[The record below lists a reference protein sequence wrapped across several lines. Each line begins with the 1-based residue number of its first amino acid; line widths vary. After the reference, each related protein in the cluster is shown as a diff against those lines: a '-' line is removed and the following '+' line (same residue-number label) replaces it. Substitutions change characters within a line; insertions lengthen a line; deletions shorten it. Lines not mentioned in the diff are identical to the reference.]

1 MTYRNLN
8 SLFRER
14 MIELF
19 NWNALVSYRVR
30 CHNTF
35 SLLKE
40 LRDVVDSWIKGYV
53 QDFRT
58 VGLCIEETINRVK
71 NDNVVNFSFYE
82 KRLFVQD
89 LEDLQKTGE
98 KDKDKCNRVLYLLD
112 KCILSNKD
120 MYLATLYSE
129 IEKIIFRDE
138 ELPDDRFKSV
148 ADELNNLTED
158 LACELLNEGFSHRHL
173 YNYSDKIELSNFEA
187 SYNSFKNTHCHN
199 ARTKKY
205 SIIFRFN
212 GKNYNKLCSLNQFV
226 SKIPISVENTQ
237 GLSNSVQEF
246 LAARGN
252 WIYFSCNVEA
262 LDSISALEKA
272 KEVVDGILDKN
283 TLGISTLYKTFPQSA
298 LICFSDNVQTFY
310 LVKPIR
316 VLDVSYA
323 DDAAIAIDI
332 SQKIDDILKESDV
345 SEDVKDRL
353 RTAIRHLRFGNEETD
368 PGQRLINYWIALE
381 FIFSSP
387 MAMQSTITRLEK
399 NLINILTCGYSNILL
414 LGLNEKLI
422 KLESIK
428 PDDYWWTKENDPL
441 NTLINNQNY
450 LLRYHLLCIKSHL
463 LGHADKAQVFIK
475 EYETHL
481 KWHIYR
487 IYRFRNRLVHEA
499 AILPGLDNVSRDLR
513 YYLVYVLNQIIGY
526 FSNRNNNRAN
536 MNSFFFF
543 FELKISLIHDTLKQS
558 GLQSIDRINALLQP
572 VIYKD
577 LMRESE

>member
-71 NDNVVNFSFYE
+71 NDKVVNFNFYD
-82 KRLFVQD
+82 KILFVQD
-89 LEDLQKTGE
+89 LEDLHKNGE

-120 MYLATLYSE
+120 IYLATLYSE

-138 ELPDDRFKSV
+138 ELPEDRFKSV
-148 ADELNNLTED
+148 ADELNNLIED

-173 YNYSDKIELSNFEA
+173 YNYSDRIDLTNFDT
-187 SYNSFKNTHCHN
+187 SYDSFKSKHCHN
-199 ARTKKY
+199 ARTREY
-205 SIIFRFN
+205 SIIFKFN
-212 GKNYNKLCSLNQFV
+212 GKNYSKLCSLGQFTD
-226 SKIPISVENTQ
+226 KIPITVDNPQ
-237 GLSNSVQEF
+237 DLSSPVQDF
-246 LAARGN
+246 MSRKGS
-252 WIYFSCNVEA
+252 WIYFKCEVDA

-272 KEVVDGILDKN
+272 KEIVDGILDKN
-283 TLGISTLYKTFPQSA
+283 TLGISSLYKTIPQSA
-298 LICFSDNVQTFY
+298 LISFNDNGETIY

-323 DDAAIAIDI
+323 DDVNIAVDV
-332 SQKIDDILKESDV
+332 SQKIDSIMKELEVSD
-345 SEDVKDRL
+345 DAKDRL
-353 RTAIRHLRFGNEETD
+353 RTAIRHLRFGNEQTD

-387 MAMQSTITRLEK
+387 MASQSTITRLEK
-399 NLINILTCGYSNILL
+399 NLINILTCGYSIDLL
-414 LGLNEKLI
+414 WGLNDKLI
-422 KLESIK
+422 ENGSIK
-428 PDDYWWTKENDPL
+428 NDVCWWTKEDDQL
-441 NTLINNQNY
+441 NAMINSQHP
-450 LLRYHLLCIKSHL
+450 LLRYHLLCMKSHL
-463 LGHADKAQVFIK
+463 LGHADKANEFIK
-475 EYETHL
+475 EYESHL

-499 AILPGLDNVSRDLR
+499 AILPGLDNVTRDLK
-513 YYLVYVLNQIIGY
+513 YFLVFTLNQIIGY
-526 FSNRNNNRAN
+526 YSNKNNIRTN
-536 MNSFFFF
+536 MNSFFYDY
-543 FELKISLIHDTLKQS
+543 ELKLGLIHNTLKQS
-558 GLQSIDRINALLQP
+558 GLRSIDRINALLQP

-577 LMRESE
+577 LMKESE

>member
-173 YNYSDKIELSNFEA
+173 YNYSDKIELSNLKQ
-187 SYNSFKNTHCHN
+187 YIDIKNTIDEL
-199 ARTKKY
+199 KL
-205 SIIFRFN
+205 
-212 GKNYNKLCSLNQFV
+212 NYD
-226 SKIPISVENTQ
+226 
-237 GLSNSVQEF
+237 
-246 LAARGN
+246 
-252 WIYFSCNVEA
+252 Y
-262 LDSISALEKA
+262 EK
-272 KEVVDGILDKN
+272 
-283 TLGISTLYKTFPQSA
+283 
-298 LICFSDNVQTFY
+298 
-310 LVKPIR
+310 
-316 VLDVSYA
+316 
-323 DDAAIAIDI
+323 
-332 SQKIDDILKESDV
+332 
-345 SEDVKDRL
+345 
-353 RTAIRHLRFGNEETD
+353 H
-368 PGQRLINYWIALE
+368 
-381 FIFSSP
+381 
-387 MAMQSTITRLEK
+387 
-399 NLINILTCGYSNILL
+399 INILDRISKIEDAEYKDKIN
-414 LGLNEKLI
+414 KFF
-422 KLESIK
+422 LELHLA
-428 PDDYWWTKENDPL
+428 NPL
-441 NTLINNQNY
+441 NDSFA
-450 LLRYHLLCIKSHL
+450 K
-463 LGHADKAQVFIK
+463 
-475 EYETHL
+475 
-481 KWHIYR
+481 HI
-487 IYRFRNRLVHEA
+487 L
-499 AILPGLDNVSRDLR
+499 
-513 YYLVYVLNQIIGY
+513 
-526 FSNRNNNRAN
+526 
-536 MNSFFFF
+536 
-543 FELKISLIHDTLKQS
+543 
-558 GLQSIDRINALLQP
+558 
-572 VIYKD
+572 
-577 LMRESE
+577 